1 MSEKGEGG
9 DSGSARISSTACFPE
24 SGPHKVGQRG
34 RRLRIII
41 IICQTEGTPLGT
53 GIKYV

>member
-1 MSEKGEGG
+1 MSEKDEGG
-9 DSGSARISSTACFPE
+9 DSGSARISGACFPE